1 MIINAE
7 VWLWGKKIAYIDLDE
22 KGCVNFEYTEEFQKS
37 NIELSP
43 FMMPLSNE
51 VYIFPELLSDAF
63 KGAPGLIADS
73 LPDKFGNAV
82 IDRWLTKQGRTP
94 ESFNVIERLCY
105 IGKRGMGALE
115 YKPVISEDYSE
126 EVEINELVN
135 LANDVLQ
142 NRNSINI
149 NTEQD
154 DAINQLF
161 LVSSSAGGARAKAII
176 AWNKEKNIIKSGQ
189 IDAGNGFDY
198 YLIKFDGVEKNG
210 DHNLKDSKG
219 YTLVEYAY
227 YLMAKDAGIEMMPSE
242 LFEEHGRHH
251 FITKRFDRING
262 EKRHT
267 QTFGAMCHI
276 DYNIPRLASYEML
289 ALRCIELGIPQKQ
302 IDELFRR
309 MIFNVLA
316 VNNDDHVKNFSFLM
330 NKEGVWSLS
339 PAYDLTYSYDPRNE
353 WLSKH
358 QMTINGK
365 GEDIKLD
372 DLLSCAKVMRINKP
386 KAVKII
392 NEVKTIVL
400 DWRKYATPLSIKEE
414 TINPINEHIQR
425 VVKQLD
431 E

>member
-1 MIINAE
+1 MITNAE
-7 VWLWGKKIAYIDLDE
+7 VWLWGKRIAYIDLD
-22 KGCVNFEYTEEFQKS
+22 KNGCVNFEYDEEFQKS
-37 NIELSP
+37 NIQLSP
-43 FMMPLSNE
+43 IMMPLSNE
-51 VYIFPELLSDAF
+51 VYVFPELLSDSF

-82 IDRWLTKQGRTP
+82 IDRWLANHKRTP

-115 YKPVISEDYSE
+115 YKPAISEDYSE
-126 EVEINELVN
+126 KIEINELVD

-176 AWNKEKNIIKSGQ
+176 AWNKEKSIIKSGQ
-189 IDAGNGFDY
+189 IDAGKGFDY
-198 YLIKFDGVEKNG
+198 YLIKFDGVENNG
-210 DHNLKDSKG
+210 DHNLNDSKG
-219 YTLVEYAY
+219 YTQVEYAY

-242 LFEEHGRHH
+242 LFEEHGRYH

-262 EKRHT
+262 EKIHT
-267 QTFGAMCHI
+267 QTFGSMCHI

-289 ALRCIELGIPQKQ
+289 ALRCMELDIPQNQ
-302 IDELFRR
+302 IEELFRR
-309 MIFNVLA
+309 MVFNVLA
-316 VNNDDHVKNFSFLM
+316 INNDDHVKNFSFLM

-339 PAYDLTYSYDPRNE
+339 PAYDLTYSFDPRNL

-372 DLLSCAKVMRINKP
+372 DLLSCAKVMRINKA
-386 KAVKII
+386 KAIKII
-392 NEVKTIVL
+392 NEVKTIIL
-400 DWRKYATPLSIKEE
+400 GWPKYAASVSIKEE
-414 TINPINEHIQR
+414 TISSIYKHIQI
-425 VVKQLD
+425 VIKQLD

>member
-1 MIINAE
+1 MVTNAE

-51 VYIFPELLSDAF
+51 VYVFPELLSDAF

-82 IDRWLTKQGRTP
+82 IYRWLAKQGRIP

-176 AWNKEKNIIKSGQ
+176 AWNKEKNIIQSGQ

-219 YTLVEYAY
+219 YTQIEYAY
-227 YLMAKDAGIEMMPSE
+227 YLMAKDAGIDMMPSE

-262 EKRHT
+262 EKIHT

-309 MIFNVLA
+309 MVFNVLA

-339 PAYDLTYSYDPRNE
+339 PAYDLTYSYDSRNE

-400 DWRKYATPLSIKEE
+400 DWRKYATPFSIREE
-414 TINPINEHIQR
+414 VINPINEHIQR